1 MSSGLTSSIDLVE
14 ILFTLFWVFFVFLV
28 LYLQR
33 EGKREGYPLVS
44 ERSDNIT
51 VQGFPSM
58 PRQKTYL
65 LTHGGTALAP
75 SGDPP
80 ETDLAAVPAANFP
93 GAPLVPT
100 GDPMVDGV
108 GVAAYANRSDTPDL
122 TLDGRNRIVPI
133 WTQPEAYVDPRDKDP
148 RGMAVVAADGE
159 TVGTITDLWIDLS
172 EPMIYFLEMTPEKGG
187 ASVMVPFH
195 FAKIRKSEDEIRVNA
210 LYSHQFDKVPRL
222 RSPDQITLLE
232 EDKITAFYA
241 GGELYADESR
251 QEPFI

>member
-65 LTHGGTALAP
+65 LPHGGTATAP
-75 SGDPP
+75 KGAPP
-80 ETDLAAVPAANFP
+80 ETDVAAVPAANFP

-108 GVAAYANRSDTPDL
+108 GVAAYARRADTPDL
-122 TLDGRNRIVPI
+122 TLDGRNRIVPLR
-133 WTQPEAYVDPRDKDP
+133 TQPKAYVDRRDKDP
-148 RGMAVVAADGE
+148 RGMAVIAADGVS
-159 TVGTITDLWIDLS
+159 VGTVSDLWIDLS
-172 EPMIYFLEMTPEKGG
+172 EPMIYFLEVALDKGD
-187 ASVMVPFH
+187 SVMVPFH
-195 FAKIRKSEDEIRVNA
+195 FAKIRKRENEIRVNA
-210 LYSHQFDKVPRL
+210 LYAHHFDKVPRL
-222 RSPDQITLLE
+222 KSPDQVTLLE

-241 GGELYADESR
+241 GGELYADETR